1 MGEWHI
7 PDERLNERA
16 LLLGDGNGRPSTAR
30 GGCCFCEL
38 FRRKIFERRERGL
51 LWLRR
56 LHRSQVGLSLIA
68 PFTRQF

>member
-1 MGEWHI
+1 MGEYYILDGW
-7 PDERLNERA
+7 LNERT

-38 FRRKIFERRERGL
+38 FRREIFERRERGL

-56 LHRSQVGLSLIA
+56 LHRSQVGLSHVA
-68 PFTRQF
+68 PSTRQF